1 MRAAV
6 RPGTWG
12 YGRHPRPE
20 APTWARPCP
29 ILGGQTGRG
38 QPGGGP
44 GCADLFPR
52 PRLRREA
59 TKAEAQGGP
68 SWGGPRGDDTANGH
82 ASPQQLKDLVD
93 QLRDDDTTLVST
105 LSPALQR
112 LDERTRM
119 LLIDQLLE
127 ASLIPH

>member
-1 MRAAV
+1 MNGRPQRRRDDAV
-6 RPGTWG
+6 
-12 YGRHPRPE
+12 
-20 APTWARPCP
+20 
-29 ILGGQTGRG
+29 
-38 QPGGGP
+38 
-44 GCADLFPR
+44 
-52 PRLRREA
+52 
-59 TKAEAQGGP
+59 
-68 SWGGPRGDDTANGH
+68 NGH

>member
-1 MRAAV
+1 
-6 RPGTWG
+6 
-12 YGRHPRPE
+12 
-20 APTWARPCP
+20 
-29 ILGGQTGRG
+29 
-38 QPGGGP
+38 
-44 GCADLFPR
+44 
-52 PRLRREA
+52 
-59 TKAEAQGGP
+59 
-68 SWGGPRGDDTANGH
+68 
-82 ASPQQLKDLVD
+82 VD